1 MKITRRQFVQVMA
14 VAGASALLTA
24 CGGSSNSTAG
34 SGAAA
39 ATGGSFSLKLG
50 HNLAEDHA
58 VHIQLTSFAEQVK
71 EKTGG
76 SINIQ
81 IIPNGTLG
89 SEADMISQ
97 IQAGALDMAKV
108 SASTLGN
115 FSEKYNAFSVPYVFD
130 DQAHYYSYMDSDS
143 AKAVFESTDDQGF
156 RGLTWLDSGAR
167 SFYTKATA
175 IRTPA
180 DLKGLK
186 IRVQDMKSQTD
197 MMNYLGGI
205 PVAMSYGDV
214 YTSLQTGIIDGTEN
228 NETALTTGKHGEVC
242 KVYSVD
248 QHAMIPDV
256 LIMSEKVWKQ
266 ISPED
271 QEIILEAAHNS
282 TEAHKV
288 MWDTAIEEAVK
299 EAQETMGVEF
309 VYDVDKEAFR
319 EATQP
324 MIEAYEEQY
333 PGVKTL
339 MDTIEAA
346 REGE

>member
-1 MKITRRQFVQVMA
+1 MKYLKQMLCVSICGVM
-14 VAGASALLTA
+14 L
-24 CGGSSNSTAG
+24 
-34 SGAAA
+34 AA
-39 ATGGSFSLKLG
+39 ATGCSGSLTGGKRIIRISHAQSETHPEHLGLLKFKEYVEANLGNKYEVQIFPNELLGSAQKAIELTQTGAIDFVVAGTANLETFADVYEIFSMPYLFTSEE
-50 HNLAEDHA
+50 AYHA
-58 VHIQLTSFAEQVK
+58 VMNDTDYMENVYDS
-71 EKTGG
+71 TD
-76 SINIQ
+76 
-81 IIPNGTLG
+81 
-89 SEADMISQ
+89 EAGFRVM
-97 IQAGALDMAKV
+97 
-108 SASTLGN
+108 TW
-115 FSEKYNAFSVPYVFD
+115 YNAG
-130 DQAHYYSYMDSDS
+130 
-143 AKAVFESTDDQGF
+143 T
-156 RGLTWLDSGAR
+156 RN
-167 SFYTKATA
+167 FYAT
-175 IRTPA
+175 TPIYTPD

-271 QEIILEAAHNS
+271 QQIILEAAHNS

-288 MWDTAIEEAVK
+288 MWDTAIDEAVK

-324 MIEAYEEQY
+324 MIEAYENEY

>member
-1 MKITRRQFVQVMA
+1 MFKKIAALATAAVLCAGLMA
-14 VAGASALLTA
+14 GCGASSTTADTSYSAENPLVLT
-24 CGGSSNSTAG
+24 
-34 SGAAA
+34 
-39 ATGGSFSLKLG
+39 
-50 HNLAEDHA
+50 LAHGLSEAHT
-58 VHIQLTSFAEQVK
+58 VHIAMTQFAEEVNEKTDGRIQVK
-71 EKTGG
+71 
-76 SINIQ
+76 IF
-81 IIPNGTLG
+81 PNGQLG
-89 SEADMISQ
+89 IENENLEQ
-97 IQAGALDMAKV
+97 LQA
-108 SASTLGN
+108 
-115 FSEKYNAFSVPYVFD
+115 YNAFGLPYIFNDTEDFYHV
-130 DQAHYYSYMDSDS
+130 MDSQQMQD
-143 AKAVFESTDDQGF
+143 FFLSTGDDGF
-156 RGLTWLDSGAR
+156 VTLTYYTSGAR
-167 SFYTKATA
+167 SFYTKDKA

-324 MIEAYEEQY
+324 MIEAYENEY

>member
-1 MKITRRQFVQVMA
+1 MLA
-14 VAGASALLTA
+14 DGNLTP
-24 CGGSSNSTAG
+24 
-34 SGAAA
+34 
-39 ATGGSFSLKLG
+39 
-50 HNLAEDHA
+50 
-58 VHIQLTSFAEQVK
+58 FA
-71 EKTGG
+71 
-76 SINIQ
+76 
-81 IIPNGTLG
+81 P
-89 SEADMISQ
+89 
-97 IQAGALDMAKV
+97 QAGVFILPYMFPKISDAEKLFGNEAFMNKTADAIAKQ
-108 SASTLGN
+108 SRTRPLS
-115 FSEKYNAFSVPYVFD
+115 
-130 DQAHYYSYMDSDS
+130 
-143 AKAVFESTDDQGF
+143 
-156 RGLTWLDSGAR
+156 WLVGGYRIITNSKKPIN
-167 SFYTKATA
+167 TM
-175 IRTPA
+175 A